1 MPGIFRYP
9 LQRLSPSN
17 CVCQINTEEGDVV
30 FHKLCQTTQ
39 ALNKIASILR
49 IKELEK
55 GLRMTF
61 CPRDQKWMA
70 RRFGYGP
77 GYVILSENCILVL
90 I

>member
-30 FHKLCQTTQ
+30 FHKL
-39 ALNKIASILR
+39 ASILR